1 MKTNFIRSIVFSL
14 FVFCTFFEARA
25 QNVYYI
31 YSNSTGGPEP
41 WFTTTN
47 TTAMNTTFGVEGTDW
62 FRRYF
67 ETLVPAAIFSPTTC
81 FVFLEGG
88 DNHADELETF
98 FLANKPLIQ
107 SWVAAGGK
115 LFMNAAPN
123 EGDGMS
129 FGFGGVS
136 LNYPWYT
143 SSVTA
148 LIPAHPIF
156 NGPHLPVGA
165 GWSGSSFSHATIS
178 GAGLTKLIGDT
189 FDPTLSVLS
198 ELAWGS
204 GKVLFG
210 GMTTNN
216 FHEPELESANLRANI
231 LEYLACEAICIPEV
245 PEGLYTDNI
254 TSTQVKLHWD
264 AIPGVDKYAA
274 SVYTAAGVFVVK
286 KKTSATFANITGLTP
301 GTDYLFKVRSICL
314 DAGTMSSFSAPSY
327 FSTLMRLGENE
338 NDIAI
343 YPNPSNGN
351 FSLNITNAI
360 NTNYDLTIIN
370 SLGQTLLSRELIINE
385 SDFSTEINMENVTP
399 GIYIVNLRNDLSN
412 TNYSVLITD

>member
-1 MKTNFIRSIVFSL
+1 M
-14 FVFCTFFEARA
+14 
-25 QNVYYI
+25 
-31 YSNSTGGPEP
+31 
-41 WFTTTN
+41 
-47 TTAMNTTFGVEGTDW
+47 
-62 FRRYF
+62 
-67 ETLVPAAIFSPTTC
+67 
-81 FVFLEGG
+81 
-88 DNHADELETF
+88 
-98 FLANKPLIQ
+98 
-107 SWVAAGGK
+107 
-115 LFMNAAPN
+115 
-123 EGDGMS
+123 
-129 FGFGGVS
+129 
-136 LNYPWYT
+136 
-143 SSVTA
+143 
-148 LIPAHPIF
+148 
-156 NGPHLPVGA
+156 
-165 GWSGSSFSHATIS
+165 
-178 GAGLTKLIGDT
+178 
-189 FDPTLSVLS
+189 
-198 ELAWGS
+198 
-204 GKVLFG
+204 
-210 GMTTNN
+210 
-216 FHEPELESANLRANI
+216 RANI

-399 GIYIVNLRNDLSN
+399 GIYIVNLRNDLTN
-412 TNYSVLITD
+412 INYSIFITD